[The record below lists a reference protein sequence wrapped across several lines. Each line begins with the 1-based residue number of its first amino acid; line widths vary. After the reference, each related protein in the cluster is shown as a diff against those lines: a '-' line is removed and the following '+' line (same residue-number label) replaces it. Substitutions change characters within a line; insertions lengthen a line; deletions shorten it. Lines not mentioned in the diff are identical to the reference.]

1 MSLYKFM
8 YIYCT
13 MVEKQISFVS
23 WLSSIHHLCNSY
35 PAFQTINHLHNVD
48 HQLNLCRQQNKVP
61 DTLPQKW
68 TWPVSTPSRVMSTAL
83 ELSCLSYWQ
92 DVGHLTGTL
101 PSSVFK
107 LSFSYKFGIDDQICH
122 CMTVSIT
129 ALDPGQS
136 SHLCGGQHPSCMT
149 SMHWTGW
156 SILHSRVYTQPN
168 LYPDLLM
175 SLPCVSR

>member
-1 MSLYKFM
+1 MQFLPSLRH
-8 YIYCT
+8 
-13 MVEKQISFVS
+13 
-23 WLSSIHHLCNSY
+23 WL
-35 PAFQTINHLHNVD
+35 INHLHNVD

-156 SILHSRVYTQPN
+156 SILHWRVYTQPN
-168 LYPDLLM
+168 LYPDSLM